1 MFMGEYSHT
10 LDAKGRLIIP
20 AKFRNQLG
28 DKFIVTR
35 WMEHALRAMPI
46 SVWEKLEEQLNQLP
60 LGKKEARQ
68 FKRFVLAGAMEAEID
83 KQGRIIIPSNLKD
96 YAGLEKSVT
105 VTGSGDSF
113 EIWSS
118 ENWHDYTLAT
128 ANDFDDIAEG
138 LVDFDF

>member
-20 AKFRNQLG
+20 AKFRHQLG
-28 DKFIVTR
+28 DKFVVTR
-35 WMEHALRAMPI
+35 WMEHALRAMPMPI
-46 SVWEKLEEQLNQLP
+46 WEKLETQLNELP

-83 KQGRIIIPSNLKD
+83 KQGRIIVPANLRE
-96 YAGLEKSVT
+96 YAGLEKDVI

-113 EIWSS
+113 EIWQAAL
-118 ENWHDYTLAT
+118 WQAYTSAT
-128 ANDFDDIAEG
+128 ADNFDEIAEG